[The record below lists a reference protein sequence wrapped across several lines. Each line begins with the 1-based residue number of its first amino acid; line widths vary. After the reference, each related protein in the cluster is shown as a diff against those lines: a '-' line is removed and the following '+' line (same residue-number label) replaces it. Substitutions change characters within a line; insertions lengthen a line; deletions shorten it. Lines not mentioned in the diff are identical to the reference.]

1 MCDVS
6 GPPSKTNA
14 KANKWTYDG
23 LPATKNLSQ
32 NSYSDNIAATQS
44 TIVVCEGIRPLWYE
58 LIPFY
63 LGKSWESGSANAGM
77 PGL

>member
-1 MCDVS
+1 MMCDVS

-23 LPATKNLSQ
+23 LPVTKNLSQ

-44 TIVVCEGIRPLWYE
+44 TIVVRTHTILPRKK
-58 LIPFY
+58 
-63 LGKSWESGSANAGM
+63 LGVPM
-77 PGL
+77 PGCPGCEPLA